1 MRDASEEA
9 KRQPVVDAVPDHDA
23 GGRFLERVFVMPK
36 GIGTA
41 GLLVHKPVR
50 GLIFPDDGF
59 PLHRDS
65 HPPDDVVDF
74 RPRTHPD
81 AFRIYDPEIQPGR
94 RDSAEVPGVFE
105 ERKYLC
111 HGQRHGHRT
120 FQAIIHSLFMM
131 RHRWIRIDFLPP
143 VIVVVMRIN
152 HVRQALKAGKVQLG
166 LNFGQLRSAEVPRL
180 LAAAGFHWAFIDCEH
195 GNFDLET
202 VNDVCR
208 VAQLVGL
215 CPVLRVA
222 DLQYSLVARALD
234 CGAQGII
241 FPRIEDPKLLETAL
255 SWTKFPPVG
264 VRGYGLM
271 APHTDYEALSFD
283 QVIAHVNENTLT
295 VLQIETKRAVEARE
309 EILSVPGIDAV
320 MIGPADLSISMG
332 VPGEFQHP
340 KMIEAMD
347 SVRETCERYGIAP
360 GTQTRAVPQARFW
373 KDRGMRFLGCGSE
386 IGFMFEKAKETAQAL
401 LGD

>member
-1 MRDASEEA
+1 
-9 KRQPVVDAVPDHDA
+9 
-23 GGRFLERVFVMPK
+23 
-36 GIGTA
+36 
-41 GLLVHKPVR
+41 
-50 GLIFPDDGF
+50 
-59 PLHRDS
+59 
-65 HPPDDVVDF
+65 
-74 RPRTHPD
+74 
-81 AFRIYDPEIQPGR
+81 
-94 RDSAEVPGVFE
+94 
-105 ERKYLC
+105 
-111 HGQRHGHRT
+111 
-120 FQAIIHSLFMM
+120 
-131 RHRWIRIDFLPP
+131 
-143 VIVVVMRIN
+143 
-152 HVRQALKAGKVQLG
+152 VQLG
-166 LNFGQLRSAEVPRL
+166 LNFGQLRSTEVPRL

-271 APHTDYEALSFD
+271 APQTDYEALSFE

-340 KMIEAMD
+340 KMVEAMESIRD
-347 SVRETCERYGIAP
+347 TCERHGIAP
-360 GTQTRAVPQARFW
+360 GTQTRAVPQAKFW
-373 KDRGMRFLGCGSE
+373 KERGMRFLGCGSE
-386 IGFMFEKAKETAQAL
+386 IGFMYEKAKETAHAL